1 MVDGSDAG
9 RLGDETLESADLL
22 GSWQLVSAVLTGDD
36 AASGPAP
43 FGGKPQGVLH
53 YLPDGRMAVIIQS
66 ADRPP
71 IPGGRRGGS
80 DGDWRQAARS
90 FTAYAG
96 RYTILPGKIV
106 HHVEM
111 NSFPNDQ
118 GVDYV
123 RIAHLVNQCLWLE
136 TPPDLPADQRPMRLG
151 WKRFSSD

>member
-1 MVDGSDAG
+1 MADMSAADGPEKAG
-9 RLGDETLESADLL
+9 PEKSDLL
-22 GSWQLVSAVLTGDD
+22 GSWQLASVELTGED
-36 AASGPAP
+36 AANGPAP
-43 FGGKPQGVLH
+43 FGGRPEGTLH
-53 YLPDGRMAVIIQS
+53 YLADGRMAVIIQS

-80 DGDWRQAARS
+80 NAEWRQAARS

-96 RYTILPGKIV
+96 TYSILPGRIV

-136 TPPDLPADQRPMRLG
+136 TPPDLPADQRPMRLV
-151 WKRFSSD
+151 WKRYPSP